1 MADYSCLRAL
11 EGHTAS
17 VLCCQFL
24 SRGLQVASGSAD
36 GLVRLWDVRSGEC
49 VNTFDRHEDKIWALA
64 VPPEEEADEEEDG
77 GGEEDAEGEGED
89 EGGSR
94 QAKRRGA
101 SSAREGA
108 PLQRFYTGGSDARL
122 LTWVDT
128 TREDE
133 EERLRAAEGV
143 LQQEQQ
149 LANDMR
155 NGRFGKVRR
164 GLWLRV
170 FMHVLRAQ
178 IIFDLMKYK
187 RKAFTAYIYTYTV
200 YVWYVCRH
208 INSFAPR
215 LSGRRGFAL
224 CDIHGPWGALLRA
237 GGGRECRVL
246 RALPPWP
253 MPSAPGPLPRNLY
266 AILTSFLRCSRLDL
280 VSTFYIAVAFYYSS
294 LPVLLSHSHF
304 LTRHSRPFPPIPIP
318 SALPQALSA
327 ALALGHSQRVMRI
340 VQCIGEPPSSAPTR
354 APYTSHLPRIPAS
367 NSNRPSAPYQ

>member
-64 VPPEEEADEEEDG
+64 VPPEEEAEDEEDG
-77 GGEEDAEGEGED
+77 GGEEDADGEAEDD

-155 NGRFGKVRR
+155 NGRFGKVRW
-164 GLWLRV
+164 GLGLRM
-170 FMHVLRAQ
+170 FMHVL
-178 IIFDLMKYK
+178 
-187 RKAFTAYIYTYTV
+187 
-200 YVWYVCRH
+200 
-208 INSFAPR
+208 
-215 LSGRRGFAL
+215 
-224 CDIHGPWGALLRA
+224 
-237 GGGRECRVL
+237 
-246 RALPPWP
+246 
-253 MPSAPGPLPRNLY
+253 
-266 AILTSFLRCSRLDL
+266 
-280 VSTFYIAVAFYYSS
+280 
-294 LPVLLSHSHF
+294 
-304 LTRHSRPFPPIPIP
+304 
-318 SALPQALSA
+318 
-327 ALALGHSQRVMRI
+327 
-340 VQCIGEPPSSAPTR
+340 
-354 APYTSHLPRIPAS
+354 
-367 NSNRPSAPYQ
+367 